1 MNATV
6 TDPVLFEVLRGV
18 RKEATRIGA
27 PLAALRHA
35 CRIALRELDAN
46 RTPAV
51 CVAEASRFM
60 RTHTEHNGPATA

>member
-1 MNATV
+1 MSASV
-6 TDPVLFEVLRGV
+6 TDPILFEVLRGV
-18 RKEATRIGA
+18 RAEAARIGA

-35 CRIALRELDAN
+35 CRIALRELDAQ

-60 RTHTEHNGPATA
+60 RTHTNHGPATA